1 MATNVG
7 TINVIA
13 KLDTSQYKS
22 GVAQINSSNRNM
34 ASSTTSAGSR
44 MSSSLASVA
53 KVGFA
58 ALAAAAVAAGAMI
71 AKNMDAAVK
80 RIDTLVAFPRVL
92 KAMGIS
98 SKDAEASTNRLK
110 TSLEGLPTPLQDGAR
125 GVQSLVSS
133 GVDIGK
139 ATESFLAFNNAM
151 LAANVDAGTAQ
162 STFTQLSQAISRGRI
177 EGAEWN
183 SIAANM
189 PTALLALQKQSGL
202 TKDELRELYRTDPQK
217 LLDDLINLNKKGG
230 GGMASLEE
238 QARAATGGIG
248 TAMELMNT
256 YITQGIQKVVEAFG
270 GGDLEEGQKKVSE
283 FFTAIG
289 QGFKTS
295 LEVFGQ
301 VVTFLQPLIGYLQQ
315 LFTEMGKNKEVM
327 DGLKIIGLGLAIAL
341 GMLVVLF
348 IGFIAAIGLV
358 GAAIAGALGNIS
370 KFFQDTFTNINNAAV
385 AFGTWLFNTWN
396 SITNA
401 VIKAFTN
408 IGNFIRNTWN
418 NILNFINTTVN
429 NIKSF
434 LANGWNWITTT
445 TRNTWNNIVS
455 AISNGVNRAVGFV
468 RGMPD
473 KIKGFFSGAGS
484 WLVNAGKSILDGLA
498 SGIRSAANVPK
509 KALEGVMAGIRK
521 LLPSSPAKE
530 GPFSGKGWTLYS
542 GMSMMDALASGITRE
557 SAVAQSAMSSAMSG
571 IAGSMGYSLSAPSIA
586 PISASGFDVDTSEFS
601 SGGASRQTH
610 IENVYLGNDVD
621 ADRFLRKLNNNQEI
635 ESAGLTPQQQ
645 YMSGRT

>member
-1 MATNVG
+1 MATTVG
-7 TINVIA
+7 TIQVIA
-13 KLDTSQYKS
+13 KLDTSQYKA
-22 GVAQINSSNRNM
+22 GVAQVNAANKNM
-34 ASSTTSAGSR
+34 SSSTESAGSR

-110 TSLEGLPTPLQDGAR
+110 SALEGLPTPLQDGAR
-125 GVQSLVSS
+125 GVQALVSS

-162 STFTQLSQAISRGRI
+162 STFTQLTQAISRGRI
-177 EGAEWN
+177 EGQEWN

-202 TKDELRELYRTDPQK
+202 TKEQLRELYSTDPQK
-217 LLDDLINLNKKGG
+217 LLDDLISLNEKGG
-230 GGMASLEE
+230 GGLASLEE
-238 QARAATGGIG
+238 QARSATGGIG

-270 GGDLEEGQKKVSE
+270 GGDLEEGQKKISG
-283 FFTAIG
+283 FITSIG
-289 QGFKTS
+289 EGFRSS

-301 VVTFLQPLIGYLQQ
+301 IITFLMPLITALQQ
-315 LFTEMGKNKEVM
+315 MFTEISKNKEVM
-327 DGLKIIGLGLAIAL
+327 EGLKIIGLGLAIAL
-341 GMLVVLF
+341 GIIVALF

-358 GAAIAGALGNIS
+358 GAAIAGAFGNAV
-370 KFFQDTFTNINNAAV
+370 KFLTDSFNNIGNAATALGV
-385 AFGTWLFNTWN
+385 WLYNTWQNIKNTIFNTM
-396 SITNA
+396 
-401 VIKAFTN
+401 VN
-408 IGNFIRNTWN
+408 IGNFIRNIWN
-418 NILNFINTTVN
+418 GIVNFVKTIIN
-429 NIKSF
+429 NIKNF
-434 LANGWNWITTT
+434 FVGAWNSILST
-445 TRNTWNNIVS
+445 TRSIFNSIVS
-455 AISNGVNRAVGFV
+455 AISGAINRAVGFV
-468 RGMPD
+468 RDMPG
-473 KIKGFFSGAGS
+473 KIKGFFAGAGS

-498 SGIRSAANVPK
+498 SGIRSVANVPK
-509 KALEGVMAGIRK
+509 KALEGVMAGIRR

-601 SGGASRQTH
+601 SGEASRQTT
-610 IENVYLGNDVD
+610 IGNIYLANDVD
-621 ADRFLRKLNNNQEI
+621 ADRFLRKLSGDQEI
-635 ESAGLTPQQQ
+635 TSAGLVPNQE
-645 YMSGRT
+645 YM